1 MIMKFFK
8 NALTLPI
15 CAISVV
21 FAAVLQT
28 NAAVVCY
35 DSHATGAND
44 GTSWADA
51 YTDLQTAVTAA
62 GDGGEVRVKQ
72 GVHYPVASA
81 ATSITIG
88 NVKLIGGYTGNGEER
103 STDRRLTVFTGDFN
117 KNDQY
122 VDKDGNVIGQVFD
135 YEKGEFIDFRDWTE
149 AEKYWTI
156 NNSVRSDNVQHLFT
170 VASGTTVSDFSQ
182 RIEGMTFVGFGT
194 TGVRGSFYTGLAGC
208 TMTMTNCDLVAVC
221 TSAGTGSAN
230 VELNANAR
238 VQDCGF
244 YGTLG
249 CNFAA
254 NASGVNVE
262 MTGCVFRSL
271 YGCVLNLR
279 AVGMALQKG
288 ATATVVDT
296 TFDWI
301 YFGTGGAAHWGAVLS
316 INGTSAFQKIDG
328 CTFAHIRSDT
338 WVYQAANPTA
348 KFASLVVT
356 DSSKSKPVTNCV
368 FEDCYYRCDAAVG
381 SMFAGAFSECT
392 FRRNVLIGIAEN
404 TTSSLILA
412 DANNSGLSNCNFEDN
427 YVEACAPTA
436 ASLGGGWSC
445 SGASHATGNVVTN
458 SSLSGN
464 AYLFGSVKSLVD
476 ANVEGNVVAAPQGK
490 TACLI
495 YTKSD
500 GAWRTSVVGNTVVGG
515 SGLAAIVDGAG
526 NWINSTFANNRTT
539 GYGADAKAA
548 TFYHTGNLFLVHCVV
563 LNNEAPYEAYG
574 YTTSAS
580 SRLFLFNSI
589 LWRADSDYIA
599 YAAKY
604 PATLAAAMHGLV
616 IRSSAFK
623 GVLAD
628 HSEICAYDGYRPV
641 GLLTELGDPLFA
653 STPRTLQDGRKYFIL
668 SSKSPYAKVATQ
680 ILNVKSAA
688 CIFKH
693 QDNNQWYDFLS
704 ANSGTGMGWSRY
716 LDGKTLTGEEI
727 NLPDLQGNERP
738 DTKIAFGVTQ
748 ELVKPGLMLLL
759 R

>member
-1 MIMKFFK
+1 M
-8 NALTLPI
+8 
-15 CAISVV
+15 
-21 FAAVLQT
+21 QT

-35 DSHATGAND
+35 DSHATGTGN

-62 GDGGEVRVKQ
+62 GDGGEVRVRQ

-88 NVKLIGGYTGNGEER
+88 NVKLIGGYTGNGDER
-103 STDRRLTVFTGDFN
+103 STNRRLTVFTGDFN
-117 KNDQY
+117 KDDRY
-122 VDKDGNVIGQVFD
+122 VDQNNAEIGKIYD
-135 YEKGEFIDFRDWTE
+135 PDTDALIEFRDWTAE
-149 AEKYWTI
+149 EKYWKIDTAK
-156 NNSVRSDNVQHLFT
+156 RSDNVAQLFKASSGAQHLEGLTFIGFGSNSSRGAIYT
-170 VASGTTVSDFSQ
+170 GVASSALT
-182 RIEGMTFVGFGT
+182 
-194 TGVRGSFYTGLAGC
+194 L
-208 TMTMTNCDLVAVC
+208 TNCDFVASC
-221 TSAGTGSAN
+221 CAGAN
-230 VELNANAR
+230 GPANIEPYASTK
-238 VQDCGF
+238 VLDCGF
-244 YGTLG
+244 YGSMG
-249 CNFAA
+249 CNFHVYTTG
-254 NASGVNVE
+254 SGIEVR
-262 MTGCVFRSL
+262 GCVFRCL
-271 YGCVLNLR
+271 YGKAKNLR
-279 AVGMALQKG
+279 SVGVALPAGMTGSVADSQFEW
-288 ATATVVDT
+288 V
-296 TFDWI
+296 
-301 YFGTGGAAHWGAVLS
+301 YFGTGGAANWGTVLS
-316 INGTSAFQKIDG
+316 TTSTGKFSSIDRCAFRHISVDTLDGTVNAPLIKLSQNMTDVPVNGCEFSDCSMILPIPVALFGGSFKD
-328 CTFAHIRSDT
+328 CRFAR
-338 WVYQAANPTA
+338 NLL
-348 KFASLVVT
+348 K
-356 DSSKSKPVTNCV
+356 
-368 FEDCYYRCDAAVG
+368 VG
-381 SMFAGAFSECT
+381 SETATASAQLTNG
-392 FRRNVLIGIAEN
+392 N
-404 TTSSLILA
+404 SL
-412 DANNSGLSNCNFEDN
+412 DCEFEDN
-427 YVEACAPTA
+427 TVEVMTSGEACLA
-436 ASLGGGWSC
+436 GGSF
-445 SGASHATGNVVTN
+445 SRTYAGAISRNIVTN
-458 SSLSGN
+458 SLTGN
-464 AYLFGSVKSLVD
+464 ARLCKSCDDLTDVQVQ
-476 ANVEGNVVAAPQGK
+476 NNVVAAPLGK

-495 YTKSD
+495 SGKTG

-515 SGLAAIVDGAG
+515 SGLAAIVHGSGA
-526 NWINSTFANNRTT
+526 WVNSTIAQNRIV
-539 GYGADAKAA
+539 GSGSEAKAA
-548 TFYHTGNLFLVHCVV
+548 TFYHTDDLILVHCVV

-574 YTTSAS
+574 YTTSAK
-580 SRLFLFNSI
+580 SRLLLFNSI

-599 YAAKY
+599 YAAEY
-604 PATLAAAMHGLV
+604 PATLDAAKHGLV